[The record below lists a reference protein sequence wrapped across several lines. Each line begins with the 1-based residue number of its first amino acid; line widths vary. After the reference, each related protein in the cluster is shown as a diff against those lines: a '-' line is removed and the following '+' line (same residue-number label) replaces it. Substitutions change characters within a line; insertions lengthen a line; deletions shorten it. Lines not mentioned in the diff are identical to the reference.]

1 MVEFHQRHR
10 CMSIGYNQNSF
21 KAILNVIKPILDLDQ
36 VATNLHFFF
45 KRSAARRE
53 VYKVVGNI
61 TEITTHY
68 IKMHVESCS
77 LSIDRSLVQILEQR
91 ENLRQYILKEIPKQR
106 KFKSLTRKMVWQIT
120 IGIRV

>member
-36 VATNLHFFF
+36 VATNLHLHF
-45 KRSAARRE
+45 AARRE

-106 KFKSLTRKMVWQIT
+106 KFKSLTRKMVWRIT